1 MFGAG
6 TSLPRAGGFAYA
18 FRQSAAGGIGSRA
31 LSNVAAMEGSEA
43 AGAPRIMV
51 VAALGRRDIVSMF
64 DLLVGQAELTF
75 VEYARNWGHGL
86 DPAAYEGIGRLTT
99 WEEHSSA
106 DALLDS
112 VRPTRVAML
121 SIGSRNQLAL
131 RAAARRR
138 GIPVDHVE
146 HGYRLPATVR
156 QDPALGGA
164 ARSGPR
170 STVRGNRFFV
180 DSTIREGFPGAVRL
194 AEAGFRATLDGGAI
208 AHPRLARARR
218 PDRYVS
224 FSEECFAYH
233 RVADRVPVELADRT
247 VFVGVPQ
254 FDVFAIDRL
263 GSMDCRTAI
272 MADHQLHNAGLRG
285 WDARYRHEWARRLE
299 HTLRDASWKL
309 VVKRHPGDREN
320 IWRDADPMVVS
331 QVDSI
336 EELASRA
343 TTASLVLGTGSTLQ
357 LPLMALP
364 RAAAVALEIHPKP
377 GPDLSGPIVDAGV
390 AEPVTSFGGLGQ
402 ALRRVPALRQAQVER
417 KPAFVKRFLF
427 QLDGNARHRLAA
439 ALLESR

>member
-6 TSLPRAGGFAYA
+6 ASLPRAGGFAYA
-18 FRQSAAGGIGSRA
+18 FRQSAAGEIGYRA

-156 QDPALGGA
+156 QDPAIAGA
-164 ARSGPR
+164 GRSGPR
-170 STVRGNRFFV
+170 STVRANRFFL
-180 DSTIREGFPGAVRL
+180 DSTIREGVRGAGRL
-194 AEAGFRATLDGGAI
+194 AEVGVRATFDGGAV

-224 FSEECFAYH
+224 FSEECFEYH
-233 RVADRVPVELADRT
+233 RVADRVPEELADRT

-254 FDVFAIDRL
+254 FDCFDYEASAPKEDRL
-263 GSMDCRTAI
+263 AV
-272 MADHQLHNAGLRG
+272 MADHQLHNVRT
-285 WDARYRHEWARRLE
+285 ARMERRVQ
-299 HTLRDASWKL
+299 TRMGA
-309 VVKRHPGDREN
+309 
-320 IWRDADPMVVS
+320 A
-331 QVDSI
+331 
-336 EELASRA
+336 
-343 TTASLVLGTGSTLQ
+343 
-357 LPLMALP
+357 P
-364 RAAAVALEIHPKP
+364 RA
-377 GPDLSGPIVDAGV
+377 DA
-390 AEPVTSFGGLGQ
+390 
-402 ALRRVPALRQAQVER
+402 
-417 KPAFVKRFLF
+417 
-427 QLDGNARHRLAA
+427 
-439 ALLESR
+439 